1 MLISLLFITCVHV
14 CVCVISWMQV
24 KIKKKMH
31 LDKKDLEPVITD
43 DDMKNASQT
52 DGASLVQLLCLV
64 DSFFFFLS
72 LFFSFK

>member
-1 MLISLLFITCVHV
+1 
-14 CVCVISWMQV
+14 MQV

-64 DSFFFFLS
+64 DSFFFFFHSFLVLS
-72 LFFSFK
+72 NELFTSV